1 MILLLDNYDS
11 FTYNLFQAL
20 AELGAE
26 VEVVRNDKITVD
38 EIEARLDEFSGIVA
52 DSTPEG
58 EYQESLHKMRALV
71 RAIEK
76 AERMEASG
84 TVGMKEVSA

>member
-1 MILLLDNYDS
+1 MV
-11 FTYNLFQAL
+11 FQNGVASL
-20 AELGAE
+20 QAGGG
-26 VEVVRNDKITVD
+26 V
-38 EIEARLDEFSGIVA
+38 VA

-76 AERMEASG
+76 AEQLEVSRSSIA
-84 TVGMKEVSA
+84 KEVNA